1 MPRLGNQVIS
11 IKFNIMKKI
20 FFVAIT
26 ATLLAASCQKTEV
39 IRPAGGPAMSFSTS
53 MSKLTK
59 SVGTADAEGK
69 GQKNLEA
76 QDFSVWAYADN
87 SCDFSNSTVVDG
99 KTGIYDG
106 MENILIECKSAFVDA
121 VVGSGTVAAPEKPAV
136 PAVWSTGKE
145 YYWPGQNKNLK
156 FFAVSADGDWLRNS
170 ATCPVDI
177 DLNDGTG
184 ENRIPTMTIK
194 GFKVEHEKVM
204 DTTDPD
210 NPEVKKTA
218 ANEDLMVADYEIQD
232 QTNKVVDLK
241 FRHALA
247 KVQFLFKT
255 IETEGVTVYVQNLVV
270 KDLETTGDL
279 DVTFDANGVAS
290 FDWGNLPA
298 ANSATLEDF
307 TDDWETS
314 VITEKVNETDV
325 IDTDF
330 PTLIEGVAPT
340 AADKVAMKLTATGGD
355 DDPAQVFATWLM
367 IPQSV
372 ADKKVEITY
381 LINER
386 KFTSVF
392 ALEANL
398 PNAKWAENQYIR
410 YTVTLAPN
418 VIKFVPEVDGWD
430 QYDAVAGNKDTA
442 GKDIM
447 DDITMQN

>member
-1 MPRLGNQVIS
+1 MPRLGNQVTS

-20 FFVAIT
+20 FFVALT

-39 IRPAGGPAMSFSTS
+39 IRPSGEPAMSFSTS

-87 SCDFSNSTVVDG
+87 SCDFSNSTVVDEE
-99 KTGIYDG
+99 TGIYDG
-106 MENILIECKSAFVDA
+106 MENILIECTSAFVDA
-121 VVGSGTVAAPEKPAV
+121 VIGTGTEAEPQTPAR
-136 PAVWSTGKE
+136 PAVWNTGKE
-145 YYWPGQNKNLK
+145 YYWPGKNKNLK
-156 FFAVSADGDWLRNS
+156 FFAVSADGDWLRKS

-184 ENRIPTMTIK
+184 ENGIPTMTIE
-194 GFKVEHEKVM
+194 GFKVAHEKVV
-204 DTTDPD
+204 DTTDPTK
-210 NPEVKKTA
+210 VKTA
-218 ANEDLMVADYEIQD
+218 ANEDLMVADYVIQD
-232 QTNKVVDLK
+232 QDDRVDKAVNLK

-255 IETEGVTVYVQNLVV
+255 VTTPGTTVYVQSLKVA
-270 KDLETTGDL
+270 DLETTADL
-279 DVTFDANGVAS
+279 NVSFAPGTGIAS
-290 FDWGNLPA
+290 FAWGNLPLEE
-298 ANSATLEDF
+298 SETLEDF

-314 VITEKVNETDV
+314 IITNEEEKLTADDV

-330 PTLIEGVAPT
+330 PTLIEGKNPT

-355 DDPAQVFATWLM
+355 EDPAQVFATWLM

-372 ADKKVEITY
+372 AGKKVEITY

-392 ALEANL
+392 ALDANL
-398 PNAKWAENQYIR
+398 TGAKWADNQYIR

-418 VIKFVPEVDGWD
+418 IIKFVPEVDGWD
-430 QYDAVAGNKDTA
+430 QYDANSSQAGNQ
-442 GKDIM
+442 DIE
-447 DDITMQN
+447 MQN